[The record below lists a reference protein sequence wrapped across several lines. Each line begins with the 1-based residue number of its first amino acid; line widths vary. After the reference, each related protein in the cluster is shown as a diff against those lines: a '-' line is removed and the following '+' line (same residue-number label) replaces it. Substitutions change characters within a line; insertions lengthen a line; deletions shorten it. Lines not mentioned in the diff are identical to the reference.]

1 MIDRMAFKEDLQEWK
16 AVEREFAS
24 RIMKWDVSK
33 IEFSQWK
40 FKDRDVKATFKKLG
54 QEVEKTFEIKND
66 IVSERTGNVWF
77 EVTCNSE
84 PSGVFAS
91 KADYIVYKLWDKFY
105 YVDRARLLLWL
116 ASVPK
121 DIVMWGD
128 GNKSELFLVKKEFFN
143 AMTKE
148 L

>member
-1 MIDRMAFKEDLQEWK
+1 MFKEDLESWK
-16 AVEREFAS
+16 QVEREFAS
-24 RIMKWDVSK
+24 KLMKRDVSK

-40 FKDRDVKATFKKLG
+40 FKERDVKATFKKLWHD
-54 QEVEKTFEIKND
+54 VEKTFEIKND

-84 PSGVFAS
+84 PSWVFAS

-105 YVDRARLLLWL
+105 YMDRARLLMWL
-116 ASVPK
+116 ASVDK
-121 DIVMWGD
+121 EIVMWWD
-128 GNKSELFLVKKEFFN
+128 NNKSELFLVKKERFN
-143 AMTKE
+143 AMAKE

>member
-1 MIDRMAFKEDLQEWK
+1 MWEEDLKSWK

-24 RIMKWDVSK
+24 KLMKWDVSK
-33 IEFSQWK
+33 IEFSQWR
-40 FKDRDVKATFKKLG
+40 FKDRDVKATFKKLWR
-54 QEVEKTFEIKND
+54 EVEKTFEIKND
-66 IVSERTGNVWF
+66 IVSERTWNVGF

-84 PSGVFAS
+84 PSWVFAS

-105 YVDRARLLLWL
+105 YVDRARLLMWL
-116 ASVPK
+116 ASVEK
-121 DIVMWGD
+121 DIVMWWD
-128 GNKSELFLVKKEFFN
+128 DNKSELFLVKKEYFN